1 MSSGSNSGRGS
12 PASPGWRDA
21 GPRTWRSLGAR
32 VALWYVVVTLGSFLV
47 AAAVFG
53 LRMQASMQ
61 REGQQSAE
69 SALERYRLALE
80 SGGTAALQSMFD
92 CTPSPRPSVALRL
105 IDERDV
111 ELFAIASDE
120 ASGRA
125 AATPDATS
133 GRGARAAGMAR
144 RAGRRSR
151 SGVDWRSRCTT
162 IPPTGSGM
170 SCARRRGSFS
180 VSASASRSSARC
192 SSRAGRCDR

>member
-1 MSSGSNSGRGS
+1 MSSGSIRGAAVQ
-12 PASPGWRDA
+12 PRPGWRGA

-32 VALWYVVVTLGSFLV
+32 VALWYVVVTLVSFLL

-111 ELFAIASDE
+111 ELFAIASDPV
-120 ASGRA
+120 SGRA
-125 AATPDATS
+125 AATLTRRPGEAP
-133 GRGARAAGMAR
+133 RAGGMAR
-144 RAGRRSR
+144 RAGGGLPAASVGGRVARRSR
-151 SGVDWRSRCTT
+151 RSDL
-162 IPPTGSGM
+162 
-170 SCARRRGSFS
+170 A
-180 VSASASRSSARC
+180 
-192 SSRAGRCDR
+192 